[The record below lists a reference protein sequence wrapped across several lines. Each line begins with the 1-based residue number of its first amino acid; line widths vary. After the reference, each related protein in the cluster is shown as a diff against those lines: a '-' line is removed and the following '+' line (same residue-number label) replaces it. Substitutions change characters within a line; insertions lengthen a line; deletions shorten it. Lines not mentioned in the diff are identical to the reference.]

1 MSLENNLQEIFQ
13 LTSRLTVS
21 DSELNLAKENLKTT
35 KHKFNL
41 INVEN
46 NMIEIEKDKETE
58 SKEKS
63 KKLVLA
69 NKSLEI
75 CIGHLYEHLIGLKN
89 INKEHRSKIKILKDN
104 LKALMKGKF
113 MIYFV

>member
-13 LTSRLTVS
+13 LTSRLAVS
-21 DSELNLAKENLKTT
+21 DSELNLAKENLETT

-46 NMIEIEKDKETE
+46 NMFEIEKDKETE

-63 KKLVLA
+63 K
-69 NKSLEI
+69 
-75 CIGHLYEHLIGLKN
+75 
-89 INKEHRSKIKILKDN
+89 
-104 LKALMKGKF
+104 
-113 MIYFV
+113 